1 MILTLYHGSTHRVEH
16 PLVCLGRKN
25 LDFGQGFYLTIYREQ
40 AVQWALRQQILR
52 RSDVAWLNEYR
63 LDMDKVSVGEYKQR
77 YLEGYNQE
85 WLEFIAASRHG
96 ETPWIGYDLIQGGVA
111 DDKVVDAV
119 EAYLAGLA
127 DVEHTLNK
135 LAYALPN
142 NQLCLLNQQLIDS
155 CLVYVDSYLIN
166 NEEEAC
172 L

>member
-1 MILTLYHGSTHRVEH
+1 MILTLYHGSTQRVEH

-25 LDFGQGFYLTIYREQ
+25 LDFGQGFYLTTYREQ

-63 LDMDKVSVGEYKQR
+63 LDMDKVIAGEYKQR
-77 YLEGYNQE
+77 CLEGYNQE

-96 ETPWIGYDLIQGGVA
+96 ETPWKGYDLIQGGVA

-155 CLVYVDSYLIN
+155 CLVYVDSYPIN
-166 NEEEAC
+166 NEEEVGI
-172 L
+172 